1 MNMFFRYLMVVIT
14 LFATAGCSKRLDETS
29 LPTYIRI
36 NDIYYT
42 QASLPFENG
51 KYLTTNYRRGVLLPI
66 NTQVILQEIT
76 DDEILL
82 EILSSHAKL
91 RIENVQKH
99 TGDTTTQAFP
109 KLLAKNKVDLSSFS
123 ELEREKI
130 NAGQVA
136 NGMRK
141 KAVIAAIGYPPI
153 TETLT
158 LESNQWTYW
167 SSRFN
172 RFIVYFENDRVTRI
186 QD

>member
-1 MNMFFRYLMVVIT
+1 MTIFFRGLIVIIALLVT
-14 LFATAGCSKRLDETS
+14 TGCPRKRDETTLPNEISIGGVYFSQVS
-29 LPTYIRI
+29 L
-36 NDIYYT
+36 
-42 QASLPFENG
+42 QFEKG
-51 KYLTTNYRRGVLLPI
+51 RHLTTNYRRGVLLPI

-91 RIENVQKH
+91 RIENVQKY
-99 TGDTTTQAFP
+99 TGDDTTQAFS
-109 KLLAKNKVDLSSFS
+109 KLFAKNRVDLSQFS
-123 ELEREKI
+123 ALEKEKI

-136 NGMRK
+136 NDMRK

-172 RFIVYFENDRVTRI
+172 RFIVHFENDRVTQI